1 MQALAA
7 WLGVLIGSA
16 LREALP
22 AIVAV
27 YREFRRATVE
37 DAATDLV
44 LQERLVALAR
54 AERERMYGRNPNDP
68 GTERPAGPD
77 SADSPSGP
85 GVGPGGERRPGR
97 G

>member
-1 MQALAA
+1 MNAIAA

-37 DAATDLV
+37 DSLDDPV
-44 LQERLVALAR
+44 LRDRLVAELHR
-54 AERERMYGRNPNDP
+54 RSENDP
-68 GTERPAGPD
+68 GGAGPTSTD
-77 SADSPSGP
+77 PGNSPSGP
-85 GVGPGGERRPGR
+85 GLGPGSERRPGR
-97 G
+97 GGS

>member
-16 LREALP
+16 IREALP
-22 AIVAV
+22 ALIAA

-37 DAATDLV
+37 DSLADPDLTA
-44 LQERLVALAR
+44 RL
-54 AERERMYGRNPNDP
+54 RERVHRGGSDDNRPTGAAGPAPGNDP
-68 GTERPAGPD
+68 
-77 SADSPSGP
+77 SSP
-85 GVGPGGERRPGR
+85 GVGPGEGRRPGR

>member
-16 LREALP
+16 IREALP
-22 AIVAV
+22 ALIAA

-37 DAATDLV
+37 DSLADPDLTA
-44 LQERLVALAR
+44 RL
-54 AERERMYGRNPNDP
+54 RERVSGRDTNDLDSPRFPGPAPGNDP
-68 GTERPAGPD
+68 
-77 SADSPSGP
+77 SSP
-85 GVGPGGERRPGR
+85 GVGPGEGRRPGR